1 MAATPSR
8 PASVAEVRPRAR
20 PLPTSLAGWGN
31 NLRADCLLAE
41 PELPSEAVASLDRAG
56 TVARGLGRS
65 YGDAALN
72 GGGQVLGLRKLDR
85 FLAFDEATGTLTCE
99 AGVSRTGARPASPS

>member
-1 MAATPSR
+1 MAQLTSILSKHPGHAAPSA
-8 PASVAEVRPRAR
+8 PAALAEVRPRPR

-41 PELPSEAVASLDRAG
+41 PELPGEAVASLDRAG

-65 YGDAALN
+65 YGDAAQN
-72 GGGQVLGLRKLDR
+72 SGNSKDDR
-85 FLAFDEATGTLTCE
+85 QG
-99 AGVSRTGARPASPS
+99 